1 MQNRDQEKQGWG
13 VGNTPQDS
21 AGEQLIAQGA
31 WEVEMRAERLGQKSL
46 VDDLWPVGPRDHSL
60 LPSKKTAGVG
70 LGEGLLSHSLWHF
83 EG

>member
-31 WEVEMRAERLGQKSL
+31 WEVEMRAERLG
-46 VDDLWPVGPRDHSL
+46 
-60 LPSKKTAGVG
+60 
-70 LGEGLLSHSLWHF
+70 
-83 EG
+83 